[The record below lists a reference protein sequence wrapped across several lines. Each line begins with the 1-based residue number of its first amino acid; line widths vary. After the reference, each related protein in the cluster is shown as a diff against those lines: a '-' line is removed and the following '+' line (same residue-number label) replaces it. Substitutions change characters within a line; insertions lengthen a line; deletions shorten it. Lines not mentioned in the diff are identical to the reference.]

1 MKHFRSYLI
10 IFLISICINV
20 LLYILDSDPS
30 YSNVWK
36 TVLEFSIAT
45 LIVFGIVTGITYLGY
60 TIWLLLT
67 EKKGIHN
74 L

>member
-1 MKHFRSYLI
+1 MKHFTSYLI
-10 IFLISICINV
+10 IFMISICIAV

-45 LIVFGIVTGITYLGY
+45 FIIFGITTGITYLGY
-60 TIWLLLT
+60 SIWQLFS
-67 EKKGIHN
+67 KKKIHI
-74 L
+74 